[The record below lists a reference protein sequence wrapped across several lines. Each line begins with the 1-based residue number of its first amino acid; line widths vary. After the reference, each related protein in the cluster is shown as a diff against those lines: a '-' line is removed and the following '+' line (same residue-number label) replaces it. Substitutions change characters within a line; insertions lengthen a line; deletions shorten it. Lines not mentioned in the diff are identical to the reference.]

1 MQTVEVT
8 PMPLDRRPL
17 SREELRQVIE
27 GRGSAFRVPLMIHFW
42 VTPSAFG
49 ERQGAVER
57 ILDAYPSDMQDLWF
71 KIPAVYDAPADDPSY
86 RWSWKDA
93 ADKRAA
99 LDNAGFIDEWEDEL
113 EPLLADFPSA
123 DYPGLTADNPPE
135 DGRYRLG
142 CWWYFFFERFWSVRG
157 MENAL
162 TDFYEYPD
170 EVHALFRKLTDFY
183 LRMIERGKRELNLD
197 GIFTSDDLGT
207 QSSTFFSVRIFRE
220 FFAPYY
226 KEIIDRVH
234 ELGMHFWLHTCGN
247 IEAFLPEFIDLGID
261 VLHPIQKYTME
272 EKRIAG
278 AFGDKIAI
286 WSGFD
291 VQQTIPYGTPE
302 EVRREVR
309 FLIDT
314 YARRD
319 GRFMLTL
326 GNGATP
332 DTPLESLDAL
342 LDEALRYGAEVVGRM
357 RPEAAP

>member
-1 MQTVEVT
+1 
-8 PMPLDRRPL
+8 
-17 SREELRQVIE
+17 
-27 GRGSAFRVPLMIHFW
+27 
-42 VTPSAFG
+42 
-49 ERQGAVER
+49 
-57 ILDAYPSDMQDLWF
+57 
-71 KIPAVYDAPADDPSY
+71 
-86 RWSWKDA
+86 
-93 ADKRAA
+93 
-99 LDNAGFIDEWEDEL
+99 
-113 EPLLADFPSA
+113 
-123 DYPGLTADNPPE
+123 
-135 DGRYRLG
+135 
-142 CWWYFFFERFWSVRG
+142 
-157 MENAL
+157 
-162 TDFYEYPD
+162 
-170 EVHALFRKLTDFY
+170 
-183 LRMIERGKRELNLD
+183 MIERGKRELNLD